1 MKTKCSLIIAVS
13 GSLLILASAAVA
25 APGPCVGAGSIRRV
39 RNTAIGNYEYVVF
52 DYVPPPAAQYT
63 VTTVTPPFIED
74 EGGDTGPVNG
84 NKFKQI
90 RFHALNWTCTINQ
103 SFSLPKTAIKGIRKT
118 GQFEAVITYV
128 IGYRTASTYLNTY
141 SYNVGSI
148 KKVVMQFRR

>member
-1 MKTKCSLIIAVS
+1 MKTKCRLMIAVS
-13 GSLLILASAAVA
+13 GSLLILANAAFA
-25 APGPCVGAGSIRRV
+25 APCAGAGSIRRV

-103 SFSLPKTAIKGIRKT
+103 SFSLPKTAIKGIKRT

-128 IGYRTASTYLNTY
+128 VGYRTASTYLGSY
-141 SYNVGSI
+141 SYPVGSI
-148 KKVVMQFRR
+148 RKVVMRFRR